1 MKSGISRRTFIRSGG
16 ALAGSTA
23 AALAQYRTDK
33 SLDYAPPGDD
43 RFQERMWKG
52 APEEGF
58 ALTRA
63 LECPGGSLHINAR
76 TASDGF
82 IKVAVRQGDGV
93 NDGDWLDD
101 YGYDRAAEFT
111 GDSTDHGYRWKGGAD
126 PAALKGKPIRLHFWL
141 KKAELYSFWFV

>member
-1 MKSGISRRTFIRSGG
+1 MRSSRKPPPNAIGRRRDQRKASGTLSDPAGRLRFGILYGPASGDQFMKSGISRRTFIRSGG
-16 ALAGSTA
+16 ALAGPTA

-63 LECPGGSLHINAR
+63 LECPGGSLHINA
-76 TASDGF
+76 
-82 IKVAVRQGDGV
+82 
-93 NDGDWLDD
+93 
-101 YGYDRAAEFT
+101 
-111 GDSTDHGYRWKGGAD
+111 
-126 PAALKGKPIRLHFWL
+126 
-141 KKAELYSFWFV
+141 